1 MAVVQE
7 LIRTEDNGTI
17 SFGDYELSQKSKLSD
32 YQYQGD
38 MYKVKTYKEITKL
51 ERNGMFVYES
61 VPGTSVF
68 HLQQDGTTMS
78 FEVQGFEDSQITV
91 ELEAETEYQV
101 FIDGASTGTMT
112 TNLGGKLSFSVE
124 LDASTKAE
132 VKIVKCY
139 KIKKLYISAR
149 NADTNQPNGWGS
161 VLHARRGTHLWRK
174 RFLPKNLPQ
183 EVLKLHKRKR
193 SL

>member
-17 SFGDYELSQKSKLSD
+17 SFGDYELNQKSKLSD

-68 HLQQDGTTMS
+68 HLEQDGTTMS

-101 FIDGASTGTMT
+101 YIDGPSTGTMT

-124 LDASTKAE
+124 LDTNTKAE
-132 VKIVKCY
+132 VKIVKC
-139 KIKKLYISAR
+139 
-149 NADTNQPNGWGS
+149 
-161 VLHARRGTHLWRK
+161 
-174 RFLPKNLPQ
+174 
-183 EVLKLHKRKR
+183 
-193 SL
+193 

>member
-17 SFGDYELSQKSKLSD
+17 SFGNYELNQKSKLSD

-68 HLQQDGTTMS
+68 HLQQAMIRVDMS
-78 FEVQGFEDSQITV
+78 EYMEKHSVSKMIGSPPGYVGYEEGGQLSEKVRRNPYSVILFDEIEKAHKDVLNILLQI
-91 ELEAETEYQV
+91 
-101 FIDGASTGTMT
+101 
-112 TNLGGKLSFSVE
+112 
-124 LDASTKAE
+124 
-132 VKIVKCY
+132 
-139 KIKKLYISAR
+139 
-149 NADTNQPNGWGS
+149 
-161 VLHARRGTHLWRK
+161 LHCFFRHIGL
-174 RFLPKNLPQ
+174 
-183 EVLKLHKRKR
+183 
-193 SL
+193 